1 MAASVSYERGDA
13 RPDAL
18 APPAAPHDP
27 TDAPPETLPDEQGI
41 FELSADQYWGWLST
55 LVERGGV
62 LDQELD
68 ALLDEIYECDPPF
81 YSLSGRRRLQELLN
95 DLHDARAAVRA
106 YEYDVEELTYV
117 FARTDVMENEAA
129 DNADMALSQIKGTYN
144 RAYDLCLYKLDRMGN
159 GWITAS
165 NFLISVVMLVVTILF
180 WMEFR

>member
-1 MAASVSYERGDA
+1 MAASLSYERGDA
-13 RPDAL
+13 RADAL
-18 APPAAPHDP
+18 SPPAASSEPVDG
-27 TDAPPETLPDEQGI
+27 TPETFPDEAAL
-41 FELSADQYWGWLST
+41 FELSSNQYWEWLST
-55 LVERGGV
+55 LVERGAA

-68 ALLDEIYECDPPF
+68 ALLDEVYDCDPAF
-81 YSLSGRRRLQELLN
+81 YSLSGRRRLQGLLN
-95 DLHDARAAVRA
+95 DLHEARDAVRA

-129 DNADMALSQIKGTYN
+129 DNADMALSQIKETYN

-165 NFLISVVMLVVTILF
+165 NFLISIVMLVVTILF